1 MTKKRRRR
9 MQPSQTPPQTQRAR
23 WPQLAILGGVALLVA
38 AILIL
43 KNRPADPPAVAESEP
58 QATATLPEAVGQTQA
73 TAELERVVGP
83 VASTATLAEFEPS

>member
-1 MTKKRRRR
+1 MSHKRRRKK
-9 MQPSQTPPQTQRAR
+9 PSAPSKNWIVQAAT
-23 WPQLAILGGVALLVA
+23 IGGVLLLVA
-38 AILIL
+38 VVFIFKGIS
-43 KNRPADPPAVAESEP
+43 PAEDPPAIAEGTP